1 MEQELTD
8 FEAKLNHFVQ
18 LFLRLR
24 SENNELRQQLAVK
37 TDESRRLDEKLET
50 CRVRIEGLLK
60 QIPESTEP

>member
-24 SENNELRQQLAVK
+24 SENNELRQQLAAK
-37 TDESRRLDEKLET
+37 TDESRRLDEKLEAA
-50 CRVRIEGLLK
+50 RVRVEGLLK
-60 QIPESTEP
+60 QIPENTES